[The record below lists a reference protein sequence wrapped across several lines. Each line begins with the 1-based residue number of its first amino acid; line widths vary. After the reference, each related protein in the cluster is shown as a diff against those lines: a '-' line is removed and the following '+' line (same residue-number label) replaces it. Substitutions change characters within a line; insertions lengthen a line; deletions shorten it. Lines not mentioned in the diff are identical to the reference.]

1 MAEIALIICVVSSL
15 SASMGGGFY
24 MFKKEQENA
33 AKEELIAEKKASPYV
48 TVYTECDYKGDEH
61 VIGKPENSG
70 DVFVKADITAG
81 ANKPFKSM
89 IVPAGFSVDT
99 YPNENKG
106 GAKLTLGGP
115 SDQKCTSI
123 KSMVVTKVGAG
134 DMITT
139 DTGDCDPSR
148 PGGCEITI

>member
-1 MAEIALIICVVSSL
+1 MAEIAIIICVLSSL

-48 TVYTECDYKGDEH
+48 TTYMECDYKGKEV
-61 VIGKPENSG
+61 VIGDDLLVDGEAIISVG
-70 DVFVKADITAG
+70 T
-81 ANKPFKSM
+81 PFKSM

-123 KSMVVTKVGAG
+123 KSMVVTKV
-134 DMITT
+134 
-139 DTGDCDPSR
+139 
-148 PGGCEITI
+148 

>member
-33 AKEELIAEKKASPYV
+33 AKEELITEKKAVNAV
-48 TVYTECDYKGDEH
+48 TGYFECDYKGEDH
-61 VIGKPENSG
+61 ISIGVDDGNPIEISPPRP
-70 DVFVKADITAG
+70 I
-81 ANKPFKSM
+81 KSL

-123 KSMVVTKVGAG
+123 RSMVVTKV
-134 DMITT
+134 
-139 DTGDCDPSR
+139 
-148 PGGCEITI
+148 

>member
-70 DVFVKADITAG
+70 DVFVKSEVSLQSG
-81 ANKPFKSM
+81 FKSM

-123 KSMVVTKVGAG
+123 KSMVVTKV
-134 DMITT
+134 
-139 DTGDCDPSR
+139 
-148 PGGCEITI
+148 

>member
-1 MAEIALIICVVSSL
+1 LCAIFPQCLHGWGILHVQ
-15 SASMGGGFY
+15 
-24 MFKKEQENA
+24 KEQENT
-33 AKEELIAEKKASPYV
+33 AKEELIAEKKAVDAV
-48 TVYTECDYKGDEH
+48 TGYFECDYKGEDH
-61 VIGKPENSG
+61 ISIGG
-70 DVFVKADITAG
+70 DDGYPKESSLTRPI
-81 ANKPFKSM
+81 KSL

-99 YPNENKG
+99 YPKENKG

-134 DMITT
+134 GGDTITT

>member
-1 MAEIALIICVVSSL
+1 MAEIALIVCVLSSL

-48 TVYTECDYKGDEH
+48 TMYSECDYKGEEF
-61 VIGKPENSG
+61 VFGKGDDFEKAEVEMGSG
-70 DVFVKADITAG
+70 I
-81 ANKPFKSM
+81 KSL

-99 YPNENKG
+99 YPKENKG

-123 KSMVVTKVGAG
+123 KSMVVTKV
-134 DMITT
+134 
-139 DTGDCDPSR
+139 
-148 PGGCEITI
+148 

>member
-1 MAEIALIICVVSSL
+1 MAAIALMICVVSSL

-24 MFKKEQENA
+24 MFKKEQENT

-48 TVYTECDYKGDEH
+48 TMYSECDYKEE
-61 VIGKPENSG
+61 IGKVGVEDDFEKAELNIGSG
-70 DVFVKADITAG
+70 I
-81 ANKPFKSM
+81 KSI

-99 YPNENKG
+99 YPKENKG

-123 KSMVVTKVGAG
+123 KSMVVTKV
-134 DMITT
+134 
-139 DTGDCDPSR
+139 
-148 PGGCEITI
+148 

>member
-33 AKEELIAEKKASPYV
+33 AKEELITEKKASPYV
-48 TVYTECDYKGDEH
+48 TAYTECDYKGDEH

-70 DVFVKADITAG
+70 DVFVKSEVSLQSG
-81 ANKPFKSM
+81 FKSM

-123 KSMVVTKVGAG
+123 KSMVVTKV
-134 DMITT
+134 
-139 DTGDCDPSR
+139 
-148 PGGCEITI
+148 

>member
-1 MAEIALIICVVSSL
+1 MYIDYNMAEIALIICVVSSL

-48 TVYTECDYKGDEH
+48 TAYTECDYKGESEA
-61 VIGKPENSG
+61 IGKDSELGKKLEPNRP
-70 DVFVKADITAG
+70 I
-81 ANKPFKSM
+81 KSL

-123 KSMVVTKVGAG
+123 KSMVVTKV
-134 DMITT
+134 
-139 DTGDCDPSR
+139 
-148 PGGCEITI
+148 

>member
-48 TVYTECDYKGDEH
+48 TTYMECDYKGKEV
-61 VIGKPENSG
+61 VIGDDLLVDGEAIISVG
-70 DVFVKADITAG
+70 T
-81 ANKPFKSM
+81 PFKSM
-89 IVPAGFSVDT
+89 IVPAGFSVDM
-99 YPNENKG
+99 YPKENKG

-123 KSMVVTKVGAG
+123 KSMVVTKV
-134 DMITT
+134 
-139 DTGDCDPSR
+139 
-148 PGGCEITI
+148 

>member
-24 MFKKEQENA
+24 MFKKDQENA

-48 TVYTECDYKGDEH
+48 TTYMECDYKGKEV
-61 VIGKPENSG
+61 VIGDDLLVDGEAIISVG
-70 DVFVKADITAG
+70 T
-81 ANKPFKSM
+81 PFKSM

-123 KSMVVTKVGAG
+123 KSMVVTKV
-134 DMITT
+134 
-139 DTGDCDPSR
+139 
-148 PGGCEITI
+148 

>member
-1 MAEIALIICVVSSL
+1 MAEIALIVCVLSSL

-24 MFKKEQENA
+24 MFKKEQENT

-48 TVYTECDYKGDEH
+48 TMYSECDYKEE
-61 VIGKPENSG
+61 IGKVGEEDDFEKAELNIGSG
-70 DVFVKADITAG
+70 I
-81 ANKPFKSM
+81 KSL

-99 YPNENKG
+99 YPKENKG

-123 KSMVVTKVGAG
+123 KSMVVTKV
-134 DMITT
+134 
-139 DTGDCDPSR
+139 
-148 PGGCEITI
+148 